1 MNEHELDSLIAL
13 LDDPD
18 DSVFNLVL
26 HEILKKD
33 ISVVDHLEHIWET
46 SMDGL
51 VQQRLE
57 FIIQQ
62 IQFNDTRVKIKNWA
76 NQSSIDLF
84 EGFFL
89 ITRYYYPELKLKP
102 IKVQLDKIK
111 KDIWLEFRNS
121 QTSLEKITII
131 NHIFFHHYKFAID
144 RVNPD
149 SPQNCFINRILDFRK
164 GNPISIAILYTLIAR
179 SLGLPVHYIDIENT
193 PLIGYFDKDI
203 AQLVE
208 LPGIGKKMAER
219 LVLES
224 AGFISSWVGQV
235 PSSAAPI
242 LPHMADAIAALIHLG
257 YKPKEATPLIEK
269 LQEQHHDWDREAL
282 LRQALKILAPV

>member
-18 DSVFNLVL
+18 DSVFSLVL

-33 ISVVDHLEHIWET
+33 ISVVDHLEHLWET
-46 SMDGL
+46 SLDGL

-62 IQFNDTRVKIKNWA
+62 IQFNDTRVRIKNWA

-89 ITRYYYPELKLKP
+89 ISRYYYPELKLKP
-102 IKVQLDKIK
+102 IQVQLDKIR

-131 NHIFFHHYKFAID
+131 NHIFFHHYKFVID

-164 GNPISIAILYTLIAR
+164 GNPVSIAILYTLIAR

-193 PLIGYFDKDI
+193 PLVGYFDKDI
-203 AQLVE
+203 AQLVNGE
-208 LPGIGKKMAER
+208 EFENPILFYVNPANKGAIIGPKEIEYIHNSAEMHDRLKLTEPCTDRITIKR
-219 LVLES
+219 LV
-224 AGFISSWVGQV
+224 
-235 PSSAAPI
+235 
-242 LPHMADAIAALIHLG
+242 
-257 YKPKEATPLIEK
+257 EK
-269 LQEQHHDWDREAL
+269 LIISYQELGVMDRVEYLQDLAS
-282 LRQALKILAPV
+282 IL